1 MSDIYLIT
9 GIIISLAITTAFGF
23 MVSAN
28 ISQNRA
34 ALAERVNTDYDY
46 VQSKFFDFITRLDTQ
61 NKEYVEE

>member
-46 VQSKFFDFITRLDTQ
+46 V
-61 NKEYVEE
+61 

>member
-1 MSDIYLIT
+1 MFDIYLIT

-34 ALAERVNTDYDY
+34 ARAERVNTDYDY
-46 VQSKFFDFITRLDTQ
+46 V
-61 NKEYVEE
+61 